1 MRRLRFR
8 YRPACVVGGDDRF
21 RPDCLLHAMQM
32 LSSLSYVPVV
42 GGLDRFR
49 PGGLV
54 VANDALS

>member
-1 MRRLRFR
+1 
-8 YRPACVVGGDDRF
+8 
-21 RPDCLLHAMQM
+21 MQM

>member
-1 MRRLRFR
+1 
-8 YRPACVVGGDDRF
+8 
-21 RPDCLLHAMQM
+21 
-32 LSSLSYVPVV
+32 LSYVPVV